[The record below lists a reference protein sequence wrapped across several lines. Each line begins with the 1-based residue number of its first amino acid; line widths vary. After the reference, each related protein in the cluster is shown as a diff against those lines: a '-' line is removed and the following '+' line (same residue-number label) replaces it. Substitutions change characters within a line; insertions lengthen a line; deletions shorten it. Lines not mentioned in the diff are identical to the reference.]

1 MEASIARR
9 ENAFLGEL
17 MHSPGKQTR
26 CRGCRA
32 VVPALHGP
40 TDPYFGA
47 SPGCWAIYGEVLA
60 REYGEYSFPPVH
72 RMTLDSYALQ
82 HPGRPSRKSIQ
93 SVAIHL
99 TSLHFM
105 LERGLDAE
113 QATEAMRRL
122 LLSLVEFQW
131 LEPPPDFGPL
141 TVLDVHETND
151 LAGHSST
158 VCRWAE
164 SVWDAWSHHHEIVSR
179 WASAID

>member
-1 MEASIARR
+1 MD
-9 ENAFLGEL
+9 
-17 MHSPGKQTR
+17 SPGKRTR

-32 VVPALHGP
+32 VVPALDGP

-60 REYGEYSFPPVH
+60 REYGEYDYPPVH

-82 HPGRPSRKSIQ
+82 HPGRPTRKSIQ

-99 TSLHFM
+99 TSLYYM

-113 QATEAMRRL
+113 QTTAAMRRL
-122 LLSLVEFQW
+122 IPKQLEFHW
-131 LEPPPDFGPL
+131 LEPPPNFGPF
-141 TVLDVHETND
+141 TVLDVHETGD
-151 LAGHSST
+151 LMGHSRT
-158 VCRWAE
+158 VRLWGE
-164 SVWDAWSHHHEIVSR
+164 SVWEAWAQHHETVGR